1 MSDALRP
8 GSIPDALSAPLAQ
21 PQRTGLARRLGLA
34 LSDRAALV
42 FGLGLGALLIAGSFA
57 GPWLYGVNPYGLD
70 PAHVLAP
77 PGGAFPLGTDEL
89 GRDFLA
95 RLLAGGASTLEVSLP
110 AALLA
115 FVVGTAYGLASGLGP
130 SWLDAVLMRLLDAVL
145 ALPGLVVLIFFA
157 SLVRLSDSSLVLLLG
172 LISWPGLA
180 RLVRNEALAQRG
192 RDFVLAARQLGG
204 GRWYVARVH
213 LLRVMAP
220 LLVVNGTLLVGDL
233 IFALSALSFL
243 GLGVQPPYTSWGGL
257 LQSGLAL
264 VALAPW
270 WLILPP
276 GLAIFA
282 SLLAASLT
290 GQGLLAR
297 QGGAR

>member
-1 MSDALRP
+1 MSDLEL
-8 GSIPDALSAPLAQ
+8 D
-21 PQRTGLARRLGLA
+21 TE
-34 LSDRAALV
+34 RAEA
-42 FGLGLGALLIAGSFA
+42 
-57 GPWLYGVNPYGLD
+57 D
-70 PAHVLAP
+70 
-77 PGGAFPLGTDEL
+77 
-89 GRDFLA
+89 
-95 RLLAGGASTLEVSLP
+95 LEP
-110 AALLA
+110 
-115 FVVGTAYGLASGLGP
+115 
-130 SWLDAVLMRLLDAVL
+130 
-145 ALPGLVVLIFFA
+145 
-157 SLVRLSDSSLVLLLG
+157 VRQ
-172 LISWPGLA
+172 

-192 RDFVLAARQLGG
+192 RDFVLAAQQLGG

-297 QGGAR
+297 RGGAR

>member
-8 GSIPDALSAPLAQ
+8 GGVPDAIAEPRLP
-21 PQRTGLARRLGLA
+21 GIARRLRVA
-34 LSDRAALV
+34 LSDRAALA
-42 FGLGLGALLIAGSFA
+42 FGLGLGVLLIAGSFA
-57 GPWLYGVNPYGLD
+57 GPWLYGVDPYGLN
-70 PAHVLAP
+70 PAHVLAR

-130 SWLDAVLMRLLDAVL
+130 SWVDAVLMRLLDAVL

-192 RDFVLAARQLGG
+192 RDFVLAAQQLGG

-233 IFALSALSFL
+233 VFALSALSFL

-282 SLLAASLT
+282 ALLAASLT

-297 QGGAR
+297 EGGGR

>member
-8 GSIPDALSAPLAQ
+8 GTVPDAISEARGPSLAG
-21 PQRTGLARRLGLA
+21 RLRLAV
-34 LSDRAALV
+34 SDRASLV
-42 FGLGLGALLIAGSFA
+42 FGFGLGAFLIAASFA
-57 GPWLYGVNPYGLD
+57 GPWLYGVDPYALH
-70 PAHVLAP
+70 PAHVLAH
-77 PGGAFPLGTDEL
+77 PGAAFPLGTDEL

-95 RLLAGGASTLEVSLP
+95 RMLAGGASTLEVSLP

-115 FVVGTAYGLASGLGP
+115 FVVGTVYGLASGLGP
-130 SWLDAVLMRLLDAVL
+130 SWLDSVLMRLLDAVL

-192 RDFVLAARQLGG
+192 RDFVLAAQQLGG

-297 QGGAR
+297 RGGAR

>member
-8 GSIPDALSAPLAQ
+8 GTVPDALSAPLAE
-21 PQRTGLARRLGLA
+21 PRGPSLAGRLRLAVSDRTALVCGLA
-34 LSDRAALV
+34 L
-42 FGLGLGALLIAGSFA
+42 GGLLIAASFL
-57 GPWLYGVNPYGLD
+57 GPWLYGVNPYALD
-70 PAHVLAP
+70 PAHVLAR

-115 FVVGTAYGLASGLGP
+115 FGVGTGYGLAAGLGP
-130 SWLDAVLMRLLDAVL
+130 SWLDSVLMRLLDAVL

-180 RLVRNEALAQRG
+180 RLVRNEAFAQRG
-192 RDFVLAARQLGG
+192 RDFVLAAQQLGG
-204 GRWYVARVH
+204 GRWYIARVH

>member
-8 GSIPDALSAPLAQ
+8 GGMPDAMAEPR
-21 PQRTGLARRLGLA
+21 PVGIARRLRVA
-34 LSDRAALV
+34 LSDRAALA
-42 FGLGLGALLIAGSFA
+42 FGLGLGVLLITGSFA
-57 GPWLYGVNPYGLD
+57 GPWLYGVDPYALH
-70 PAHVLAP
+70 PTHVLAR

-115 FVVGTAYGLASGLGP
+115 FAVGTAYGLASGLGP
-130 SWLDAVLMRLLDAVL
+130 SWLDSVLMRLLDAVL

-192 RDFVLAARQLGG
+192 RDFVLAAQQLGG

-257 LQSGLAL
+257 LQSGLTL

-282 SLLAASLT
+282 ALLAASLT

-297 QGGAR
+297 RGGAR

>member
-8 GSIPDALSAPLAQ
+8 GSVPDALAAPRGASLA
-21 PQRTGLARRLGLA
+21 GRLRVA

-42 FGLGLGALLIAGSFA
+42 AGLCLGMLLVVASFA
-57 GPWLYGVNPYGLD
+57 GPWLYGVDPYALD
-70 PAHVLAP
+70 PAHVLAR
-77 PGGAFPLGTDEL
+77 PGSTFPLGTDEL
-89 GRDFLA
+89 GRDALA

-115 FVVGTAYGLASGLGP
+115 FVVGTLYGLASGLGP
-130 SWLDAVLMRLLDAVL
+130 SWLDSVLMRLLDAVL
-145 ALPGLVVLIFFA
+145 SLPGLVVLIFFA

-180 RLVRNEALAQRG
+180 RLVRNEALAQRN

-204 GRWYVARVH
+204 SPWYVARVH

>member
-1 MSDALRP
+1 MLRLRGAWMSDALRTGGVP
-8 GSIPDALSAPLAQ
+8 GALVAPLGSRVGAWLSD
-21 PQRTGLARRLGLA
+21 RGVLAAGLA
-34 LSDRAALV
+34 LGVVLLV
-42 FGLGLGALLIAGSFA
+42 ASFA
-57 GPWLYGVNPYGLD
+57 GPWLYGVDAYALHAD
-70 PAHVLAP
+70 RVLLR
-77 PGGAFPLGTDEL
+77 PGWGSPLGTDEL
-89 GRDFLA
+89 GRDALA

-115 FVVGTAYGLASGLGP
+115 FVVGTGYGLASGLGP
-130 SWLDAVLMRLLDAVL
+130 AWVDAVLMRLLDAVL

-157 SLVRLSDSSLVLLLG
+157 SLVRLSDASLVLLLG

-180 RLVRNEALAQRG
+180 RLVRNEVFAQRG
-192 RDFVLAARQLGG
+192 RDFVLAAQQLGG
-204 GRWYVARVH
+204 GRFYVARMH

-233 IFALSALSFL
+233 VFALSALSFL

-264 VALAPW
+264 VALSPW

-282 SLLAASLT
+282 ALLAASMT

-297 QGGAR
+297 QGGR